1 MPTCLLLT
9 VWFLL
14 CIPGSLHMV
23 AAQNKI
29 GATTHPDDGFSLSS
43 MNDLDVTGQ
52 IPEFIGNW
60 TKLTILKIQGT
71 GWRGPI
77 PSSFSN
83 LTSLTELVLGDIS
96 NGGSSLEIIKDMKS
110 LKVLRN
116 NNLTGTIPSNFGEY
130 SNLLELSMNDLDV
143 TGQIPELIGN
153 WTKLTILVLGDI
165 SKGGSSLEIIKDMKS
180 LSILVLRNNNL
191 TGTIPSNF
199 GEYSNLLEL
208 FHHSLNLMCP
218 RAIRVCLPVI

>member
-1 MPTCLLLT
+1 
-9 VWFLL
+9 
-14 CIPGSLHMV
+14 
-23 AAQNKI
+23 
-29 GATTHPDDGFSLSS
+29 

-52 IPEFIGNW
+52 IPELIGNW

-110 LKVLRN
+110 L
-116 NNLTGTIPSNFGEY
+116 
-130 SNLLELSMNDLDV
+130 
-143 TGQIPELIGN
+143 
-153 WTKLTILVLGDI
+153 
-165 SKGGSSLEIIKDMKS
+165 
-180 LSILVLRNNNL
+180 SILVLRNNNL

-208 FHHSLNLMCP
+208 DVSYNDLSGSLPSWVSLPNLD
-218 RAIRVCLPVI
+218 L